1 MDNGCDRKMRG
12 IGGSAVIGK
21 CVVIDRHVRISRHK
35 GGLVNKAKV
44 DMLM

>member
-1 MDNGCDRKMRG
+1 MISKYEELE
-12 IGGSAVIGK
+12 GGSEGIGK
-21 CVVIDRHVRISRHK
+21 CVVIDRHVRISRRK